1 MLPSLCK
8 QFHLR
13 TEPERITP
21 TGELEPME
29 PDDLELVEEREVEE
43 REVEE
48 REVGD
53 DLIPTGAVRAR
64 RGEDVLFVD
73 VLRGLDDLTPVSLRL
88 ELDVFLELEDLGVNG
103 LNWIRP
109 PPGVIFLADLG
120 DFDAS
125 VSTRVGTPHLK
136 FSVEWN
142 KSLYIEQSTAIAFSN
157 CSVCDTALFIL
168 TASAKT
174 NVLIPSGSLRSL
186 GLPFVMEKSASVFRR
201 LISLSIFSNS
211 GNCFLVTPSRAKVLG
226 TVEKYLYIVTFFDA
240 DFAWPHSLRARP
252 RAWISEAT
260 SCKGSKRCT
269 PVRPLILSP

>member
-1 MLPSLCK
+1 
-8 QFHLR
+8 
-13 TEPERITP
+13 
-21 TGELEPME
+21 ME

-48 REVGD
+48 REVEEREVGD
-53 DLIPTGAVRAR
+53 DLIPAGAVRAR
-64 RGEDVLFVD
+64 RGEDVLFID
-73 VLRGLDDLTPVSLRL
+73 VLRGLDDLTPVRRRLGLDDL

-136 FSVEWN
+136 FSVEW
-142 KSLYIEQSTAIAFSN
+142 KSCLYMEQSTAIAFRS

-240 DFAWPHSLRARP
+240 DFA
-252 RAWISEAT
+252 
-260 SCKGSKRCT
+260 
-269 PVRPLILSP
+269 